1 MTKKIITIVYISL
14 FFLMLALPALFMNR
28 KENVISQIDNRA
40 LQEAPI
46 FGEIGYTKDLESYLS
61 DRIGFRSQ
69 MIRAYTQLNDTLFHE
84 MVHPT
89 YTYGQNGYVF
99 FKMHNNVQYSDYHE
113 KFADMVLKMQEYC
126 ESRGT
131 RFYFM
136 FDPEKISVYR
146 EYLSKGVVYN
156 DDWVVEFLQALDD
169 RGVRYVD
176 NWSLL
181 RELGQEEQVFNV
193 QYNAGHW
200 NDLGCFYGMNNLFS
214 QMHEDFPE
222 VRELTFE
229 DFEIGTKHRN
239 SLQVSEFA
247 ISEDEPS
254 FQPKNT
260 YIDKTEELTSEIEID
275 PQYRHVHYY
284 LNQADNADDLPRV
297 LIFQGSYLNSW
308 TQYMFNN
315 TSSEIGIHNYQNIFD
330 LPYYY
335 NIADPDAV
343 VFEVAEYT
351 FSNQYF
357 NEQLLV
363 KTEFAPALTK
373 NAENVQEEMAALID
387 SLPEFPIQVETVI
400 VPHEILNEIMVS
412 DTLPGTRYVYL
423 CMADRTYDLTKTAEG
438 VWHTAVLAE
447 RFDPEE
453 SVLVVTDDNG
463 RSYKASMTWGEIQ
476 PIPEEEWSFT
486 EGVVREENDDYTT
499 MKTEVDNNE
508 FSSFRLQLYDE
519 TTGEYIKLDET
530 SSIGEKREGF
540 YHHTGES
547 GYFTVI
553 WRGNTNLKDERIY
566 KEKVLLE
573 KGKTYYYAYELKNFQ
588 SKEILVKYWKYAL
601 IQDAS

>member
-146 EYLSKGVVYN
+146 EYLPKGVVYN

-181 RELGQEEQVFNV
+181 RELGQKEQVFNV

-229 DFEIGTKHRN
+229 DFEIGTRHRT

-254 FQPKNT
+254 FQPINT
-260 YIDKTEELTSEIEID
+260 YIDKTEELTTEIEID

-284 LNQADNADDLPRV
+284 LNQADHADDLPRV

-343 VFEVAEYT
+343 IFEVAEYT
-351 FSNQYF
+351 FFDQYF
-357 NEQLLV
+357 NENLLV
-363 KTEFAPALTK
+363 DTEFAPTLT
-373 NAENVQEEMAALID
+373 ENIEMAKELID
-387 SLPEFPIQVETVI
+387 SLPELSLKAEAVLRTG
-400 VPHEILNEIMVS
+400 EIIDEIYI
-412 DTLPGTRYVYL
+412 GTNLVGAEFIYL
-423 CMADRTYDLTKTAEG
+423 YTQERIYDLIQNGSGT
-438 VWHTAVLAE
+438 WHTAMLSE
-447 RFDPEE
+447 R
-453 SVLVVTDDNG
+453 LN
-463 RSYKASMTWGEIQ
+463 
-476 PIPEEEWSFT
+476 PEEEAMLIVTNNNGQQYKMPIRWMMTEEISKAELST
-486 EGVVREENDDYTT
+486 SEGVALNEEEEKAVLKSDVRGN
-499 MKTEVDNNE
+499 K
-508 FSSFRLQLYDE
+508 FSSFRLQIYNEKTNEYVLVDEITASSVNKAGLYTHID
-519 TTGEYIKLDET
+519 D
-530 SSIGEKREGF
+530 
-540 YHHTGES
+540 S
-547 GYFTVI
+547 GYYSLI
-553 WRGNTNLKDERIY
+553 WKGNTNLADESVRLEHIY
-566 KEKVLLE
+566 LE
-573 KGKTYYYAYELKNFQ
+573 KNKNYYYELSTGEMNARSIEVENFGFYKLKGYTKN
-588 SKEILVKYWKYAL
+588 
-601 IQDAS
+601 